1 MLKVLGN
8 RVLIRPDVYAN
19 APESRESGI
28 IVARSMA
35 AAITGEDA
43 TTSLCRGTV
52 IAVGTPKHPL
62 REEAEALAEK
72 LDKIGNQT
80 ELCLGGQEAYDGAA
94 MLRDLTRKHPAVAI
108 GDDVLFSHDAG
119 QEVTLDGTD
128 TLLLMTDDELLAVIE
143 SEPSV

>member
-1 MLKVLGN
+1 MKVLGG

-52 IAVGTPKHPL
+52 IAVGTPQHPL
-62 REEAEALAEK
+62 KEEAESLAAK
-72 LDKIGNQT
+72 LDAVAHVS
-80 ELCLGGQEAYDGAA
+80 GQPGRPDAR
-94 MLRDLTRKHPAVAI
+94 LRDAATFMRDLVRKQPVVTI
-108 GDDVLFSHDAG
+108 GDDVLFSHEAG
-119 QEVTLDGTD
+119 QEVTLDGAE
-128 TLLLMTDDELLAVIE
+128 TLLLIKEDELLAVIE
-143 SEPSV
+143 SEIPA

>member
-1 MLKVLGN
+1 MLKVLGG

-52 IAVGTPKHPL
+52 LAVGTTRHPL
-62 REEAEALAEK
+62 HDEAITLASKLEAWAADHDVE
-72 LDKIGNQT
+72 LD
-80 ELCLGGQEAYDGAA
+80 AA
-94 MLRDLTRKHPAVAI
+94 HLLRDLVRKQPVVTI
-108 GDDVLFSHDAG
+108 GDDVLFSHEAG
-119 QEVTLDGTD
+119 QEVTLDGTE
-128 TLLLMTDDELLAVIE
+128 TLLLMTEDELLAVIE